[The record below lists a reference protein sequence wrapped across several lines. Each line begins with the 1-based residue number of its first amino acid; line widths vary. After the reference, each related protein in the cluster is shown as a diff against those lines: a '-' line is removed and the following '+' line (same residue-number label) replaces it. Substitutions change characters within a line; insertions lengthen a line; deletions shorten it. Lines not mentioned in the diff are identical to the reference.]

1 MAMTPEQEAAAIA
14 RIARESEER
23 FGKRASK
30 EKIAF
35 RDAER
40 AKLKLGKEKRTRGG
54 AAGVWDRNKQVIKPI
69 AAGLAGALTGGA
81 ALPALLGA
89 AMEGFDRPGKGGIGF
104 DVGSGLRG
112 AGTGALAGAGGAAI
126 GGAANL
132 TPALGSAATKTAA
145 ANVGG
150 GMAGAKG
157 ALGNYFGMAGAPPQT
172 PAGTSVPAAAPG
184 IGESVTG
191 SMTSQIPSV
200 SAATAAPSTTG
211 GGLRNLGSS
220 ALKFA
225 QANPNVVSGVVQGVS
240 GAIGAGAQRDAAMAE
255 MEFEREQFE
264 QRQLARRRMAEL
276 LSPEW
281 ADASRRRT
289 MPLATANLD
298 FTPTDFASL
307 NPNRPRA

>member
-1 MAMTPEQEAAAIA
+1 MAMTPEQESAAIA

-40 AKLKLGKEKRTRGG
+40 AKLKLGKEKRQRGG
-54 AAGVWDRNKQVIKPI
+54 AARVWDANKQFIKPI
-69 AAGLAGALTGGA
+69 VAGAAGM
-81 ALPALLGA
+81 LPGVGQFIAPLLGA
-89 AMEGFDRPGKGGIGF
+89 AMGGFDRPGKGGIGF
-104 DVGSGLRG
+104 DVGRGLRG
-112 AGTGALAGAGGAAI
+112 AAEGHLAGAAGA
-126 GGAANL
+126 GLKGVTQGAMGAS
-132 TPALGSAATKTAA
+132 GS
-145 ANVGG
+145 GFG
-150 GMAGAKG
+150 GMARGAMQGGKES
-157 ALGNYFGMAGAPPQT
+157 LGNYFGPAAASPQT
-172 PAGTSVPAAAPG
+172 PAGPSVP
-184 IGESVTG
+184 
-191 SMTSQIPSV
+191 MTEEQLATQIPSA
-200 SAATAAPSTTG
+200 SAATAAPTTTG
-211 GGLRNLGSS
+211 GTTTGGGFGLRNLGGS

-225 QANPNVVSGVVQGVS
+225 QANPNVVAGVVQGVG
-240 GAIGAGAQRDAAMAE
+240 GAIGAGAQRDATLAE

>member
-1 MAMTPEQEAAAIA
+1 MAMTPEQESAAIA

-54 AAGVWDRNKQVIKPI
+54 TAGVWDRNKKVIKPI
-69 AAGLAGALTGGA
+69 AAGIAGMLPGGQFIA
-81 ALPALLGA
+81 PLLGA
-89 AMEGFDRPGKGGIGF
+89 AMGGFDRPGKGGIGF
-104 DVGSGLRG
+104 DVGRGLRG
-112 AGTGALAGAGGAAI
+112 AGEGALAGAAGAGLKGATQGAI
-126 GGAANL
+126 GAS
-132 TPALGSAATKTAA
+132 GS
-145 ANVGG
+145 GFG
-150 GMAGAKG
+150 GMAKG
-157 ALGNYFGMAGAPPQT
+157 AMQGGKSSLREYFT
-172 PAGTSVPAAAPG
+172 PEAAADTRPVTSVP
-184 IGESVTG
+184 
-191 SMTSQIPSV
+191 MTEEQLATQIPST

-211 GGLRNLGSS
+211 GGLGLRNLGSS